1 MHKIVLGILWI
12 YISCTLE
19 KFLPQQ
25 VINHWNCIGQTC
37 HVRAASTSHP
47 KIVETTDADGNLV
60 EYEYYYEYVYEDE
73 TTQPPS
79 PTPPPS
85 SGGDYNY
92 DYYESSKTGNDWLSD
107 R

>member
-1 MHKIVLGILWI
+1 M
-12 YISCTLE
+12 SCRSSTTSE
-19 KFLPQQ
+19 STTSSP
-25 VINHWNCIGQTC
+25 V
-37 HVRAASTSHP
+37 STSHP
-47 KIVETTDADGNLV
+47 KIVEAIDSDGNLV
-60 EYEYYYEYVYEDE
+60 EYEYYYEYVYEDD
-73 TTQPPS
+73 TTQPLS